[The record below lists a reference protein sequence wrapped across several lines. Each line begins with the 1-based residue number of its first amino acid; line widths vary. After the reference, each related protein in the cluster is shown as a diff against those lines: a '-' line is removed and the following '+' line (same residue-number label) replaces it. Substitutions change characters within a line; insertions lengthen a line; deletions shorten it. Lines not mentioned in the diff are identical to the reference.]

1 MGLRSQLQV
10 LGQPVGRLRDIVTRE
25 HTFLLSRV
33 AGFGAA
39 IWRFYEPKGAV
50 DLCADCEEIK
60 EGKLGLCHVSHDSRA
75 WFLILGP
82 LALSKFILEMQ
93 NLRPQTKPLD
103 SRFAFEDN
111 P

>member
-1 MGLRSQLQV
+1 M
-10 LGQPVGRLRDIVTRE
+10 
-25 HTFLLSRV
+25 
-33 AGFGAA
+33 
-39 IWRFYEPKGAV
+39 

-60 EGKLGLCHVSHDSRA
+60 EGKLDLCRVSHDSRA
-75 WFLILGP
+75 WFLIREP
-82 LALSKFILEMQ
+82 LSLSKFILEML